1 MAKQI
6 LIPEARLSFDV
17 LGKPERYQNN
27 PANAARWAATFL
39 IAYEAAVK
47 AEIDKAIEEVA
58 EEKWGKKAAGYLENI
73 LGDKKMSAWIDGK
86 KKAEYDGYAG
96 NFALT
101 CYRYE
106 DKGRPLV
113 LDNDAT
119 PIYHKETNE
128 LMPGKAG
135 RLFAGCYVRGQ
146 VEVWAQENRH
156 GKGIRATLL
165 QVQRLRKG
173 DAFGGGAQP
182 EPGVFGAIDD
192 DEDDEAMG

>member
-1 MAKQI
+1 MAKII

-27 PANAARWAATFL
+27 PANAARWSATFL
-39 IAYEAAVK
+39 IAYEAAVRK
-47 AEIDKAIEEVA
+47 EIDAAIVEVA
-58 EEKWGKKAAGYLENI
+58 TEKWGKKATAYLEDI
-73 LGDKKMSAWIDGK
+73 LGDKKASAWLDGK
-86 KKAEYDGYAG
+86 KKPEYDGYAG

-101 CYRYE
+101 TYRYE

-113 LDNDAT
+113 IDNDTT

-146 VEVWAQENRH
+146 VEIWAQENKH

-165 QVQRLRKG
+165 QIQRLRKG

-182 EPGVFGAIDD
+182 EPGVFNAIED